1 VLRFLVVLVAFLV
14 GALLIEPT
22 WIAKEK
28 TLKLR
33 VRDGREVVQMGR
45 RQTLRLGEWIVRE
58 TGGAER
64 TDVGAGPRRR
74 DAAAERIRPEERKR
88 LDRLI
93 DEKTR
98 D

>member
-1 VLRFLVVLVAFLV
+1 VLRFLVVLVAFLL

-58 TGGAER
+58 TGGAEE

-74 DAAAERIRPEERKR
+74 DAAERITPEEQNR